1 MTGFE
6 NVGFASLSQTIET
19 TAGTTYDVSFWA
31 RAYMSNPGNEIG
43 YRFNGGTAVT
53 QVASVT
59 YSEISTSF
67 IATGATSLVELLFA
81 TDSGTGTLFIDDV
94 SVTAS
99 DLVVSL
105 PETSPVPLP
114 ASLSMLLVAA
124 GGLGVVARRRRR
136 AAA

>member
-6 NVGFASLSQTIET
+6 NVGFATLSQTIET
-19 TAGTTYDVSFWA
+19 TSGTTYDVSFWA
-31 RAYMSNPGNEIG
+31 RAYMTHPGNEIG

-53 QVASVT
+53 QAATQT
-59 YSEISTSF
+59 YSQISTSF
-67 IATGATSLVELLFA
+67 LATGATSLIELLFA

-99 DLVVSL
+99 DVVVSL

-114 ASLSMLLVAA
+114 ASLSMLMVAA
-124 GGLGVVARRRRR
+124 GALGVAARRRRS
-136 AAA
+136 